1 MLMDVE
7 PRGLTH
13 LRTRFHLS
21 FGHDPQVLIA
31 APGRVNL
38 IGEHTDY
45 NEGYVLPMAVDHYI
59 FVAAAPRKD
68 RKVSLRAL
76 NLGEG
81 DEFSL
86 EEIGR
91 GERAWGNYGR
101 GVAWEMEKAGHRL
114 QGMEAVIWGD
124 LPMKSGLGS
133 SAALEVAIAYSFQ
146 LLSNLEIEPLQLAL
160 LCQRAENGFVG
171 VQCGLMDQMT
181 SALGEKDRALLID
194 CRSLDRQLIP
204 VPPEVDIVVAD
215 TGVRRGLLDSQYNLR
230 RQECQEGARLLDVPS
245 LRSVSLEELARRK
258 SDLPSTIYRRV
269 RHVVS
274 ENQRTLEAAEAL
286 REDLE
291 AFDRLMCESHHSLR
305 HDFEVSC
312 PELDIL
318 VETARKVSG
327 VYGSRLTGA
336 GFGGCT
342 VSLVARE
349 AAPKFQAWVAKE
361 YERAT
366 GKKPAIHVCR
376 PAQGV
381 REVKRCR

>member
-1 MLMDVE
+1 MEKETAPYRRV
-7 PRGLTH
+7 GA
-13 LRTRFHLS
+13 RFERS
-21 FGHDPQVLIA
+21 YGRPPAIVVA

-45 NEGYVLPMAVDHYI
+45 NAGYVLPVAIDRYI
-59 FVAAAPRKD
+59 FVVAGSRKD
-68 RKVSLRAL
+68 RKVSLWAL

-81 DEFSL
+81 DSFSL
-86 EEIGR
+86 DEIER
-91 GERAWGNYGR
+91 GEREWSNYGR
-101 GVAWEMEKAGHRL
+101 GVALEMERAGHRL

-124 LPMKSGLGS
+124 LPMKAGLGS

-171 VQCGLMDQMT
+171 VECGLMDQIT
-181 SALGEKDRALLID
+181 SALGEKDQALLID

-204 VPPEVDIVVAD
+204 IPPEVDIVVAD
-215 TGVRRGLLDSQYNLR
+215 TGKQRGLLNSRYNLR
-230 RQECQEGARLLDVPS
+230 RQECREGAKLLGVPS
-245 LRSVSLEELARRK
+245 LRSISPKELAKCRD
-258 SDLPSTIYRRV
+258 DLPPTIYRRA
-269 RHVVS
+269 RHVVT
-274 ENQRTLEAAEAL
+274 ENQRTLEAARAL
-286 REDLE
+286 RGDLN
-291 AFDRLMCESHHSLR
+291 AFGQLMYDSHHSLR

-318 VETARKVSG
+318 VEAARKVSG

-349 AAPKFQAWVAKE
+349 AVPEFQALVTKE
-361 YERAT
+361 YKKAT
-366 GKKPAIHVCR
+366 ARRPAIYTCR

-381 REVKRCR
+381 REVTRCR

>member
-1 MLMDVE
+1 MGKETTLYRRVGTQFE
-7 PRGLTH
+7 NSYGRP
-13 LRTRFHLS
+13 
-21 FGHDPQVLIA
+21 PAIVVA

-45 NEGYVLPMAVDHYI
+45 NEGYVLPVAVDRYI
-59 FVAAAPRKD
+59 LVAAGPRKD

-76 NLGEG
+76 NLGEE
-81 DEFSL
+81 DAFSL
-86 EEIGR
+86 DEIER
-91 GERAWGNYGR
+91 GEREWSNYGR
-101 GVAWEMEKAGHRL
+101 GVAWEMERAGHRL

-124 LPMKSGLGS
+124 LPMKAGLGS
-133 SAALEVAIAYSFQ
+133 SAALEVALAYSFQ

-160 LCQRAENGFVG
+160 LCQGAENGFVG

-181 SALGEKDRALLID
+181 SALGEKGHALLID

-215 TGVRRGLLDSQYNLR
+215 TGRRRGLLDSQYNLR
-230 RQECQEGARLLDVPS
+230 RQECREGARLLGVPS
-245 LRSVSLEELARRK
+245 LCSVSPKELAERRG
-258 SDLPSTIYRRV
+258 DLPSTIYRRF

-274 ENQRTLEAAEAL
+274 ESQRTLEAAEAL
-286 REDLE
+286 GGNLE
-291 AFDRLMCESHHSLR
+291 AFGRLMYDSHHSLR

-318 VETARKVSG
+318 VEAARKVSG

-342 VSLVARE
+342 VSLVSRE
-349 AAPKFQAWVAKE
+349 AVPEFQARVAKE
-361 YERAT
+361 YEKAT
-366 GKKPAIHVCR
+366 AKKPTIYVCR
-376 PAQGV
+376 PTQGV
-381 REVKRCR
+381 REVSRCR

>member
-1 MLMDVE
+1 MLMNVQTQ
-7 PRGLTH
+7 RLAH
-13 LRTRFHLS
+13 IKTRFRLS
-21 FGHDPQVLIA
+21 FGRQPQVLIS

-45 NEGYVLPMAVDHYI
+45 NEGYVLPVAIDRHI
-59 FVAAAPRKD
+59 LVAAGPRRD

-76 NLGEG
+76 NLGEE
-81 DEFSL
+81 DAFSL
-86 EEIGR
+86 DEIDR
-91 GERAWGNYGR
+91 GEREWGNYGR
-101 GVAWEMEKAGHRL
+101 GVAWEMERAGHQL
-114 QGMEAVIWGD
+114 QGMAALIWGD

-146 LLSNLEIEPLQLAL
+146 LLSDLEIEPLQLAL

-215 TGVRRGLLDSQYNLR
+215 TGRRRGLLDSQYNLR
-230 RQECQEGARLLDVPS
+230 RQECREGARLLGVPS
-245 LRSVSLEELARRK
+245 LRSVSPKELAERR
-258 SDLPSTIYRRV
+258 SDLPPTIYRRV
-269 RHVVS
+269 RHVVT
-274 ENQRTLEAAEAL
+274 ENQRTLEAAGAL
-286 REDLE
+286 RENLE
-291 AFDRLMCESHHSLR
+291 AFGRLMYDSHHSLG

-318 VETARKVSG
+318 VEAARKVSG

-349 AAPKFQAWVAKE
+349 AVPEFQALVTKE
-361 YERAT
+361 YEKARA
-366 GKKPAIHVCR
+366 KKPAIYVCR

-381 REVKRCR
+381 REVTRCR

>member
-1 MLMDVE
+1 MEKETAPYGRVAAQFE
-7 PRGLTH
+7 KSYGRP
-13 LRTRFHLS
+13 
-21 FGHDPQVLIA
+21 PAIVVA

-45 NEGYVLPMAVDHYI
+45 NEGYVLPVAVDRYI
-59 FVAAAPRKD
+59 LVAAGPRRD
-68 RKVSLRAL
+68 RKVSFQAL
-76 NLGEG
+76 NLGEE
-81 DEFSL
+81 DAFSL
-86 EEIGR
+86 DEIDR
-91 GERAWGNYGR
+91 GERGWSNYGR
-101 GVAWEMEKAGHRL
+101 GVAWEMERAGHRL

-160 LCQRAENGFVG
+160 LCQGAENGFVG

-181 SALGEKDRALLID
+181 SALGERDRALLID

-215 TGVRRGLLDSQYNLR
+215 TGRRRGLLDSQYNLR
-230 RQECQEGARLLDVPS
+230 RQECQEGARLLGVPS
-245 LRSVSLEELARRK
+245 LRSVSPQELAERR
-258 SDLPSTIYRRV
+258 SDLPPSIYRRV
-269 RHVVS
+269 RHVVT

-286 REDLE
+286 RGDLE
-291 AFDRLMCESHHSLR
+291 AFGRLMYDSHHSLG

-318 VETARKVSG
+318 VEAARKVSG

-342 VSLVARE
+342 VSLVTRE
-349 AAPKFQAWVAKE
+349 AVPEFQALVTKE
-361 YERAT
+361 YEKAMA
-366 GKKPAIHVCR
+366 KKPAIYVCR

-381 REVKRCR
+381 SKCR

>member
-1 MLMDVE
+1 MEKETAPYGRVAAQFE
-7 PRGLTH
+7 KSYGRP
-13 LRTRFHLS
+13 
-21 FGHDPQVLIA
+21 PAIVVA

-45 NEGYVLPMAVDHYI
+45 NEGYVLPVAVDRYI
-59 FVAAAPRKD
+59 LVAAGPRRD
-68 RKVSLRAL
+68 RKVSFQAL
-76 NLGEG
+76 NLGEE
-81 DEFSL
+81 DAFSL
-86 EEIGR
+86 DEIDR
-91 GERAWGNYGR
+91 GERGWSNYGR
-101 GVAWEMEKAGHRL
+101 GVAWEMERAGHRL

-133 SAALEVAIAYSFQ
+133 SAALEVAVAYSFQ

-160 LCQRAENGFVG
+160 LCQGAENGFVG

-181 SALGEKDRALLID
+181 SALGERDRALLID
-194 CRSLDRQLIP
+194 CRSLDHQLIP

-215 TGVRRGLLDSQYNLR
+215 TGRRRGLLDSQYNLR
-230 RQECQEGARLLDVPS
+230 RQECQEGARLLGVPS
-245 LRSVSLEELARRK
+245 LRSVSPQELAERR
-258 SDLPSTIYRRV
+258 SDLPPSIYRRV
-269 RHVVS
+269 RHVVT

-286 REDLE
+286 RGDLE
-291 AFDRLMCESHHSLR
+291 AFGRLMYDSHHSLG

-318 VETARKVSG
+318 VEAARKVSG

-342 VSLVARE
+342 VSLVTRE
-349 AAPKFQAWVAKE
+349 AVPEFQALVTKE
-361 YERAT
+361 YEKAMA
-366 GKKPAIHVCR
+366 KKPAIYVCR

-381 REVKRCR
+381 SKCR

>member
-1 MLMDVE
+1 MEKETAPYGRVAAQFE
-7 PRGLTH
+7 KSYGRP
-13 LRTRFHLS
+13 
-21 FGHDPQVLIA
+21 PAIVVA

-45 NEGYVLPMAVDHYI
+45 NEGYVLPVAVDRYI
-59 FVAAAPRKD
+59 LVAAGPRRD
-68 RKVSLRAL
+68 RKVSFQAL
-76 NLGEG
+76 NLGEE
-81 DEFSL
+81 DAFSL
-86 EEIGR
+86 DEIDR
-91 GERAWGNYGR
+91 GERGWSNYGR
-101 GVAWEMEKAGHRL
+101 GVAWEMERAGHRL

-160 LCQRAENGFVG
+160 LCQGAENGFVG

-181 SALGEKDRALLID
+181 SALGERDRALLID
-194 CRSLDRQLIP
+194 CRSLDHQLIP

-215 TGVRRGLLDSQYNLR
+215 TGRRRGLLDSQYNLR
-230 RQECQEGARLLDVPS
+230 RQECQEGARLLGVPS
-245 LRSVSLEELARRK
+245 LRSVSPQELAERR
-258 SDLPSTIYRRV
+258 SDLPPSIYRRV
-269 RHVVS
+269 RHVVT

-286 REDLE
+286 RGDLE
-291 AFDRLMCESHHSLR
+291 AFGRLMYDSHHSLG

-318 VETARKVSG
+318 VEAARKVSG

-342 VSLVARE
+342 VSLVTRE
-349 AAPKFQAWVAKE
+349 AVPEFQALVTKE
-361 YERAT
+361 YEKAMA
-366 GKKPAIHVCR
+366 KKPAIYVCR

-381 REVKRCR
+381 SKCR

>member
-1 MLMDVE
+1 MGKETALYRRVGTQFE
-7 PRGLTH
+7 NSYGRP
-13 LRTRFHLS
+13 
-21 FGHDPQVLIA
+21 PAIVVA

-45 NEGYVLPMAVDHYI
+45 NEGYVLPVAVDRYI
-59 FVAAAPRKD
+59 LVAAGPRKD

-76 NLGEG
+76 NLGEE
-81 DEFSL
+81 DAFSL
-86 EEIGR
+86 DEIER
-91 GERAWGNYGR
+91 GEREWSNYGR
-101 GVAWEMEKAGHRL
+101 GVAWEMERAGHRL

-124 LPMKSGLGS
+124 LPMKAGLGS
-133 SAALEVAIAYSFQ
+133 SAALEVALAYSFQ

-160 LCQRAENGFVG
+160 LCQGAENGFVG

-181 SALGEKDRALLID
+181 SALGEKGHALLID
-194 CRSLDRQLIP
+194 CRSLDRQLIA

-215 TGVRRGLLDSQYNLR
+215 TGRRRGLLDSQYNLR
-230 RQECQEGARLLDVPS
+230 RQECREGARLLGVPS
-245 LRSVSLEELARRK
+245 LRSLSPKELAKRR
-258 SDLPSTIYRRV
+258 SDLPPTIYRRV

-286 REDLE
+286 GGNLE
-291 AFDRLMCESHHSLR
+291 AFGRLMYDSHHSLR

-318 VETARKVSG
+318 VEAARKVSG

-342 VSLVARE
+342 VSLVSRE
-349 AAPKFQAWVAKE
+349 AVPEFQARVAKE
-361 YERAT
+361 YEKAT
-366 GKKPAIHVCR
+366 AKKPTIYVCR

-381 REVKRCR
+381 REVSRCR

>member
-1 MLMDVE
+1 MGKETALYRRVGTQFE
-7 PRGLTH
+7 NSYGWP
-13 LRTRFHLS
+13 
-21 FGHDPQVLIA
+21 PAIVVA

-45 NEGYVLPMAVDHYI
+45 NEGYVLPVAVDRYI
-59 FVAAAPRKD
+59 LVAAGPRKD

-76 NLGEG
+76 NLGEE
-81 DEFSL
+81 DAFSL
-86 EEIGR
+86 DEMER
-91 GERAWGNYGR
+91 GEREWSNYGR
-101 GVAWEMEKAGHRL
+101 GVAWEMERAGHRL

-124 LPMKSGLGS
+124 LPMKAGLGS
-133 SAALEVAIAYSFQ
+133 SAALEVALAYSFQ

-160 LCQRAENGFVG
+160 LCQGAENGFVG

-181 SALGEKDRALLID
+181 SALGEEGHALLID

-215 TGVRRGLLDSQYNLR
+215 TLRRRELLDSQYNLR
-230 RQECQEGARLLDVPS
+230 RQECQEGARLLGVAS
-245 LRSVSLEELARRK
+245 LCSVSPKELAERRG
-258 SDLPSTIYRRV
+258 DLPSTIYRRV
-269 RHVVS
+269 RHAVS
-274 ENQRTLEAAEAL
+274 ESQRTLEAAEAL
-286 REDLE
+286 GGNLE
-291 AFDRLMCESHHSLR
+291 AFGRLMYDSHHSLR

-318 VETARKVSG
+318 VEAARKVSG

-342 VSLVARE
+342 VSLVSRE
-349 AAPKFQAWVAKE
+349 AVPEFQARVAKE
-361 YERAT
+361 YEKAT
-366 GKKPAIHVCR
+366 AKKPTIYVCR

-381 REVKRCR
+381 REVSRCR